1 MLTLIVDTVDLVSR
15 GKQKQPKPEE
25 TNTMNTSAKIMLKV
39 RIEEAQLKHSTGLIT
54 KSEMLALICGAKLR
68 YEKQ

>member
-1 MLTLIVDTVDLVSR
+1 
-15 GKQKQPKPEE
+15 
-25 TNTMNTSAKIMLKV
+25 MNTSAKIMLKV